1 MFELVIPSQIAAAEV
16 RAARIRSLEGS
27 IYLVELDCAGGR
39 RTLGDGR
46 GRAVFRSLPAARAAL
61 AGLGAIPVRL
71 VHDSVYDEM
80 IGLGAGAPNR
90 LEVALGDAGA

>member
-1 MFELVIPSQIAAAEV
+1 MVDLVLPSRIAAAEV

-39 RTLGDGR
+39 RALGDCR

-61 AGLGAIPVRL
+61 AGLGAIPVSL
-71 VHDSVYDEM
+71 VHHSVYDEM
-80 IGLGAGAPNR
+80 IGLGAGA
-90 LEVALGDAGA
+90 AGESPDDIR

>member
-1 MFELVIPSQIAAAEV
+1 MSELVNPSQIVAAEV
-16 RAARIRSLEGS
+16 RSARIRSLEGS

-61 AGLGAIPVRL
+61 AVCGAIPLCL

-90 LEVALGDAGA
+90 LEVALGQAGA

>member
-1 MFELVIPSQIAAAEV
+1 MTELVISSPLAAAQV

-39 RTLGDGR
+39 RALGDGR
-46 GRAVFRSLPAARAAL
+46 GRAVFRSLAAARAAL

-71 VHDSVYDEM
+71 VHHSAYDEM
-80 IGLGAGAPNR
+80 IGLGAGA
-90 LEVALGDAGA
+90 AGESPDDIR

>member
-1 MFELVIPSQIAAAEV
+1 MLELVIPSQIAAAEV

-61 AGLGAIPVRL
+61 AVCGAIPLCL

-80 IGLGAGAPNR
+80 IGLGAGAPTR
-90 LEVALGDAGA
+90 LEVALGEAGA